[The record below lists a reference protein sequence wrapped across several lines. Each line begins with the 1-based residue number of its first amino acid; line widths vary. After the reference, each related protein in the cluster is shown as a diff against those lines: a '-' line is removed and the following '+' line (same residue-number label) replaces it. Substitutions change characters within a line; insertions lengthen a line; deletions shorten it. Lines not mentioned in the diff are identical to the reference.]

1 MGEPFI
7 LEKGGRKTVVLRED
21 VRKWIEAGKSV
32 YFRQQRCLW
41 MAGGVEGFDDAILY
55 SPDGLRS
62 ERIFAF
68 LCSLPRKFSCSDPR
82 AKQPIFVGFGL
93 SYDIAQILAGL
104 PKLELW
110 EVRKGKPWMKR
121 NDPTWRANYEGW
133 VLWRGYAVAV
143 LPGKKR
149 SRPSMWCNFRVYLRL
164 SLVRLPWV

>member
-1 MGEPFI
+1 MSGNGSTP
-7 LEKGGRKTVVLRED
+7 EKASIFGS
-21 VRKWIEAGKSV
+21 AHV
-32 YFRQQRCLW
+32 YGWPAALKVSTTRS
-41 MAGGVEGFDDAILY
+41 LY